1 MQKLLCVI
9 PTAGVCYNSGAPNSH
24 CWIVKFLQ
32 KLSFIS
38 HFWVFC
44 FSHSDLGWV
53 DANILMASDQV
64 CHVAIVQSAYTV
76 DLFSETKNAV
86 LSILNK
92 KER

>member
-1 MQKLLCVI
+1 
-9 PTAGVCYNSGAPNSH
+9 VCYNSGASNSR
-24 CWIVKFLQ
+24 CSIVKFLQ

-38 HFWVFC
+38 HFC
-44 FSHSDLGWV
+44 FFFVLSHSDLGWV
-53 DANILMASDQV
+53 DANILMASDQL

-92 KER
+92 ERALIHNLR